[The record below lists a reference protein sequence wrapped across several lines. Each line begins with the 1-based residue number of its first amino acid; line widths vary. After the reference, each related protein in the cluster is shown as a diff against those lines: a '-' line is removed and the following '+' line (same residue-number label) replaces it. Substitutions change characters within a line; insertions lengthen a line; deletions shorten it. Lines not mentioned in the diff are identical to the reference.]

1 MKWMVDMGVLVGD
14 TTGYCLVEINKR
26 YEEML
31 SFILYICYYI
41 IITIYYTLFLT
52 LRSGN
57 GKSR

>member
-1 MKWMVDMGVLVGD
+1 MKWMVDMGVPVGD
-14 TTGYCLVEINKR
+14 TTGYYLVEINKL

-57 GKSR
+57 GK